1 MHTLQNAVSKP
12 CKKKKKTCASLNYN
26 FMVFIEA
33 LHNSTH
39 VVLCYCVTSY
49 RIIVAWH
56 TPYRPVNLCRRPT
69 CHCGQWFQSFDNQM
83 VIALPRL
90 DLAQRLLLVYHARWR
105 DSNLKKTQIKKTIS
119 CKTGRRLVH
128 STHPTPRWD
137 ASPVQSSL
145 SKHCYVI
152 TSLLAV
158 RA

>member
-1 MHTLQNAVSKP
+1 MHTLQNAVSEP
-12 CKKKKKTCASLNYN
+12 CKKKKTCASLNYN

-90 DLAQRLLLVYHARWR
+90 DLAQRLLLVCHARWR
-105 DSNLKKTQIKKTIS
+105 DSNLKKHKLKRRSVARLGECSSTLLTQPLD
-119 CKTGRRLVH
+119 GMLVQCNRH
-128 STHPTPRWD
+128 CQNI
-137 ASPVQSSL
+137 VISSL
-145 SKHCYVI
+145 LS
-152 TSLLAV
+152 
-158 RA
+158 